1 MTFVLDTGIL
11 GRLCHPHVAQHRELT
26 EWLVEALSRTPRV
39 TRVVLPEIADYELR
53 RKLLHLTKKNS
64 RAQQSLARLDELG
77 RILEYRPL
85 TTATMRRAAMLWA
98 DARHRGLPTAPPEA
112 LDSDVILAAQTIEV
126 GGTIITTNR
135 KHLARF
141 VPAVGWEEIAGG
153 RL

>member
-26 EWLVEALSRTPRV
+26 EWLVETLSRTPRV

-53 RKLLHLTKKNS
+53 RKLLHLIKKNS
-64 RAQQSLARLDELG
+64 RAQQSLARLDELT

-126 GGTIITTNR
+126 GGTIITMNR

-141 VPAVGWEEIAGG
+141 VPAVGWEEVAGG